1 MSGEKGGTKTVVTC
15 AMLEVIYFL
24 HIVFLKVN
32 GRSLEFE
39 DSMPLGSHVEMN
51 ETCAYINSNVFMK
64 FQKDHFI
71 PRKEPGE
78 VFLILDSHASH
89 CSDVAVVGLAVEND
103 VILFSS
109 KPHHPVF
116 IVT

>member
-1 MSGEKGGTKTVVTC
+1 MNNEPGIVTAKKGSRNIHHVMSGEKGGTKTVVTC
-15 AMLEVIYFL
+15 RNAGGNILPSYCIFKGKRTKPG
-24 HIVFLKVN
+24 I
-32 GRSLEFE
+32 E

-89 CSDVAVVGLAVEND
+89 C
-103 VILFSS
+103 
-109 KPHHPVF
+109 
-116 IVT
+116 